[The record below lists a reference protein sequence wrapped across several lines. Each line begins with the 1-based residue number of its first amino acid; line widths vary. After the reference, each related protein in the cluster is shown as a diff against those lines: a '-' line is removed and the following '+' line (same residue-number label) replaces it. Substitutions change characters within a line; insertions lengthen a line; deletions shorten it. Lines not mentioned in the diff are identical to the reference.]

1 VLGETTAEVNNVE
14 VLKNVQMGLLAGDPT
29 IWSLVVIVTLGTLV
43 VVDAAIL
50 GRRMSKKT
58 VLEQDLVRKEH
69 ERSLREDIIHSDWFG
84 NRWHS
89 ISDD

>member
-1 VLGETTAEVNNVE
+1 ME
-14 VLKNVQMGLLAGDPT
+14 VLKNMLVGLLTGDLVL
-29 IWSLVVIVTLGTLV
+29 WSLVVIVALVALV

-50 GRRMSKKT
+50 GRRKPKKT
-58 VLEQDLVRKEH
+58 VLEQDMARKEH
-69 ERSLREDIIHSDWFG
+69 HRSLREDIINSDWFG

>member
-1 VLGETTAEVNNVE
+1 MLGETTAEVNNVE
-14 VLKNVQMGLLAGDPT
+14 VLKNLFVGLLAGDLT

-58 VLEQDLVRKEH
+58 VLEQDLARKEH

>member
-1 VLGETTAEVNNVE
+1 LGEKTAEVNNLE
-14 VLKNVQMGLLAGDPT
+14 VLKNLLTGLLAGDLAL
-29 IWSLVVIVTLGTLV
+29 WSLVVIVALGALV
-43 VVDAAIL
+43 LVDAAIL
-50 GRRMSKKT
+50 GRRKSKKT
-58 VLEQDLVRKEH
+58 VLEQELARKEH